1 MTNPEVKA
9 KKRDDIRAKMTEAF
23 KADDKEALTEAL
35 TEYQALITEEIMA
48 QVNNTVDVIDSNILA
63 ARGVRQLT
71 SKERDY
77 YKEVIAA
84 FRSSDPQ
91 AAISNISIAFPE
103 TIITEVL
110 DNIKEA
116 HPLLDKIDF
125 INTTAVTKWFYDT
138 QGRQTAVWGPLT
150 SEITEELTG
159 SIAAADMTLCKLSAF
174 FLIPNDILDLGPTWV
189 DVYIRSIMAEAWAN
203 GMETGI
209 VDGNGKDAPIGM
221 TRDVSE
227 EAVVVGGVQPRKEA
241 IVITNLDPETMGDLL
256 SKIAIA
262 PNGKQRTVG
271 VPIIVVNPVD
281 YYKIIF
287 PATTIRN
294 FNGTYSNNVLPIPT
308 DVVIS
313 TAVPSKHA
321 VFGIPKRYLM
331 GVGMGKNGKIE
342 TSKEVKFLEDE
353 TAYKLRGF
361 GNGFPKDNNAFLYLD
376 ITDLKPTYP
385 TVQNIPLDL

>member
-1 MTNPEVKA
+1 MTNPEKRVK
-9 KKRDDIRAKMTEAF
+9 KLDDIRAKMSDAF
-23 KADDKEALTEAL
+23 KADDKEALTAAL
-35 TEYQALITEEIMA
+35 EEYQAMVTEEIMA
-48 QVNNTVDVIDSNILA
+48 RVNNTVDMIDSNILA

-110 DNIKEA
+110 DDVKET

-203 GMETGI
+203 GMETGA

-241 IVITNLDPETMGDLL
+241 IEITNFDPETMGDLL

-271 VPIIVVNPVD
+271 VPILVVNPVD
-281 YYKIIF
+281 YYKIIL